1 MIAHPLM
8 PERQA
13 RICAVITE
21 PTMMEARD
29 AMQRAAGVADMIE
42 LRLDYLRDFDF
53 HEPDQLSALLDG
65 KPLPVIITC
74 RAVEEGGQQKIAEA
88 ARLRLLAASLQRGAD
103 YCDIEAAHYNDAAAA
118 QLDASR
124 LIVSY
129 HNFSETPDYLTTI
142 YERLIRL
149 PAAIHKI
156 TVRANDIADSLEVFR
171 LLDRAAAEQRPLIA
185 IAMQEAGMLTRI
197 LGPSRGSFLT
207 FGSIARGHESAPGQ
221 LTCDELRYLYRIH
234 RLSRD
239 TRIVGIIGKPVSHSA
254 SPLMHNRAFHEMG
267 LDYVYLPFEVND
279 VGEFFRRFVN
289 PSTRE
294 IDWRLRGFSVTIP
307 HKTAV
312 IPFLDEID
320 ETAQRIGA
328 VNTLVVEGDRLIGYN
343 TDAHGAIAPLAAIVD
358 LRGARCAVIGAG
370 GSARAVVFGLLE
382 RGARVS
388 LFARNPARAAA
399 LADEFGIAADHLEA
413 IADSDADI
421 IINTTPVGMMNHN
434 EGESIIP
441 RAAWGNRKIAYDL
454 IYNPLETRFLADA
467 RQQGCLPLSGIE
479 MLAAQAARQFELWT
493 DRKPPVELLR
503 AAALE
508 KVSPAR

>member
-1 MIAHPLM
+1 M
-8 PERQA
+8 PERQT

-21 PTMMEARD
+21 PTVAEARA
-29 AMQRAAGVADMIE
+29 AMQRAAETADMIE

-53 HEPDQLSALLDG
+53 NEPDGLSALLDG
-65 KPLPVIITC
+65 KPLPVIVTC
-74 RAVEEGGQQKIAEA
+74 RAVDEGGQQKINEA
-88 ARLRLLAASLQRGAD
+88 ARLRLLATSLQRGAD
-103 YCDIEAAHYNDAAAA
+103 YCDIEAAHYNEAAAA

-149 PAAIHKI
+149 PAAVHKI
-156 TVRANDIADSLEVFR
+156 TVRANDISDSLEVFR
-171 LLDRAAAEQRPLIA
+171 LLDHAAAARRPLIA
-185 IAMQEAGMLTRI
+185 IAMQEAGLLTRI

-207 FGSIARGHESAPGQ
+207 FGSTARGHESAPGQ
-221 LTCDELRYLYRIH
+221 LTCDELRYLYDIQ

-254 SPLMHNRAFHEMG
+254 SPLMHNRAFRERG
-267 LDYVYLPFEVND
+267 LDFVYLPFEVNE
-279 VGEFFRRFVN
+279 VGEFFRRFVY
-289 PSTRE
+289 PATRE
-294 IDWRLRGFSVTIP
+294 IDWQLRGFSVTIP

-312 IPFLDEID
+312 IPFLDEMD
-320 ETAQRIGA
+320 ETAQQIGA
-328 VNTLVVEGDRLIGYN
+328 VNTVVVEGDRLIGYN
-343 TDAHGAIAPLAAIVD
+343 TDAHGAIAPLAAITD
-358 LRGARCAVIGAG
+358 LQGAPCAVIGAG
-370 GSARAVVFGLLE
+370 GSARAVVYGLLE

-388 LFARNPARAAA
+388 LFARNPAKAAA
-399 LADEFGIAADHLEA
+399 LADEFGIAVDHLDA
-413 IADSDADI
+413 IAESDAEI

-434 EGESIIP
+434 EGESSIP
-441 RAAWGNRKIAYDL
+441 RAAWRNRRIAYDL

-467 RQQGCLPLSGIE
+467 REQSCLTLSGIE

-493 DRKPPVELLR
+493 GHKPPVELLR

-508 KVSPAR
+508 KVSPPK